1 MFFLAIKHL
10 IIYFT
15 NAIMLN
21 VDFFQN
27 NLTLPTLTPQ
37 TANFGFLENIFGNN
51 KDLRN
56 HILLIFKLYVNQS
69 REKKLININNFIAE
83 I

>member
-1 MFFLAIKHL
+1 
-10 IIYFT
+10 
-15 NAIMLN
+15 MLN

-27 NLTLPTLTPQ
+27 NLTLPTLTPK

>member
-1 MFFLAIKHL
+1 MFFLVIKHL

-15 NAIMLN
+15 NAIVLN
-21 VDFFQN
+21 VDFFQD

-37 TANFGFLENIFGNN
+37 TSNFGFLENIFGNN
-51 KDLRN
+51 QNLRN
-56 HILLIFKLYVNQS
+56 HILLIFKLYVYQS

>member
-15 NAIMLN
+15 NAIVLN

-51 KDLRN
+51 QDLRN
-56 HILLIFKLYVNQS
+56 HILLIFKLYVYQS

>member
-51 KDLRN
+51 QDLRN
-56 HILLIFKLYVNQS
+56 HILLIFKLYVYQS

>member
-1 MFFLAIKHL
+1 
-10 IIYFT
+10 
-15 NAIMLN
+15 MLN

-51 KDLRN
+51 QDLGSQ
-56 HILLIFKLYVNQS
+56 ILLIFKLYVYQS